1 MEEFYRIP
9 IVLIDEDIYENEIN
23 FILNGKI
30 REKHIKQII
39 NDSDNIFQGLSHIQI
54 IKDMKKRG
62 IEEFYNKSYKSALY
76 WFSKALDALNIYNIT
91 KKFTSNIDDNNH
103 ILLKIS
109 LYSNIIAC
117 NLELENYEIVINDCR
132 YLLNTLSNIIDSDNI
147 LILINKTKY
156 RLSLSLWKLE
166 QNKNIDIINK
176 NKIEEAFQLIK
187 GVYNYFTQTLK
198 VTPSTEVNK
207 LYSTLLSYIT
217 LNYKEI
223 LPLENIKNIEKKS
236 KNIKQDY
243 INQIKSLK
251 NDMKNSHIIK
261 YIDTLNNGG
270 KEMAP
275 TIFLN
280 KIELRSII
288 DFLKIWN
295 YIENNIEYLDY
306 FILYIINF
314 DILLHLFKK
323 SQIDVKIMDR
333 ILNRIFCF
341 LDIINICIK
350 SDNLYPEN
358 IYELIINHLLEI
370 LKGLIFSMDAE
381 LIIYMIP
388 CYGICKILDCI
399 LIKNLNIN
407 TSIREF
413 IGLIKE
419 RNIEI

>member
-1 MEEFYRIP
+1 MEEFHRIP
-9 IVLIDEDIYENEIN
+9 IILVDENIYENEID

-30 REKHIKQII
+30 KEKHNKQII
-39 NDSDNIFQGLSHIQI
+39 SNSSDNISQGLSHIQI
-54 IKDMKKRG
+54 IRDMKKRG
-62 IEEFYNKSYKSALY
+62 IEEFYNQSYKSALY
-76 WFSKALDALNIYNIT
+76 WFSKALDALNIDNIT
-91 KKFTSNIDDNNH
+91 KNITNNIDGNNN
-103 ILLKIS
+103 IFLKMS

-132 YLLNTLSNIIDSDNI
+132 YLLNILSNIIDNDNI

-166 QNKNIDIINK
+166 QNKNINIIDK

-198 VTPSTEVNK
+198 VNPSTEVDK

-217 LNYKEI
+217 LNYKQI
-223 LPLENIKNIEKKS
+223 LSLENIEKES
-236 KNIKQDY
+236 KDIKQDC
-243 INQIKSLK
+243 IDEIKILK
-251 NDMKNSHIIK
+251 NDIRNSHIIK
-261 YIDTLNNGG
+261 YIDTFNNG
-270 KEMAP
+270 KIIVP

-306 FILYIINF
+306 FILYIINL
-314 DILLHLFKK
+314 DILLRLFKR
-323 SQIDVKIMDR
+323 SQIDVKIMDK

-358 IYELIINHLLEI
+358 IYELIINHLLGI

-381 LIIYMIP
+381 LVIYMVP
-388 CYGICKILDCI
+388 CYGIYKILDCI
-399 LIKNLNIN
+399 LIRNLNIN
-407 TSIREF
+407 TSIKELL
-413 IGLIKE
+413 GLIKE
-419 RNIEI
+419 KNIEI